1 MSGAWHLLT
10 QSRPESGHK
19 IVIREASM
27 YRSDEEKLTDVV
39 IGEAVL
45 TLLKSDSPVSSTAL
59 IAQLEVMAAAAEDA
73 KMARAIKGA
82 VTEVRKGMAAASKR
96 SKLDFPDRE
105 NITHRFNS
113 EGPPEGS
120 KKH

>member
-1 MSGAWHLLT
+1 
-10 QSRPESGHK
+10 
-19 IVIREASM
+19 M

-73 KMARAIKGA
+73 KMVRAIKSA

-96 SKLDFPDRE
+96 SKLDFL
-105 NITHRFNS
+105 I
-113 EGPPEGS
+113 G
-120 KKH
+120 KI